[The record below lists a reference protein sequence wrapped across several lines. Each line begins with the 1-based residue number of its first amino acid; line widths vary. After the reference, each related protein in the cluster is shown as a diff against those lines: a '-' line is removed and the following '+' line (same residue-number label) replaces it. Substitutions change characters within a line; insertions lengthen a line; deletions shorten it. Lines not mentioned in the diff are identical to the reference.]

1 MVLVHVFIVS
11 NTFYLNYLFI
21 ISEFDHFEN
30 KLNHMRVA
38 KIYIVYTVLISVF
51 DSL

>member
-11 NTFYLNYLFI
+11 NTFYLNYLF
-21 ISEFDHFEN
+21 SEFDRFEN